1 MEWKKQDS
9 GTLCPN
15 WWQVQMPVLTLIIA
29 VSANGTEARELTA
42 QLARFPLQWQS
53 LKFRHFN
60 TSLSP
65 HIKTTLKHD
74 QLTLY
79 LECGMPHYLVPAH
92 NLSWIYLQLETSVLL
107 VQEPE
112 VEIMHWPTCFSTLMC
127 LWNTGFLFERHTLI
141 RLVLRSTF
149 LTSSQVMPPL
159 LVHGPRFK
167 ERCFLELQLIGFT
180 NRDKKRARRV
190 NGTFSSKS
198 WWWWWQCCD
207 DDDHYSLSTKS
218 QILSKS
224 ALCSL

>member
-42 QLARFPLQWQS
+42 QLACFPSQWQS

-79 LECGMPHYLVPAH
+79 LECGMPHYLVPIH

-112 VEIMHWPTCFSTLMC
+112 VEITHRPTCFSY
-127 LWNTGFLFERHTLI
+127 FDVPAKH
-141 RLVLRSTF
+141 
-149 LTSSQVMPPL
+149 
-159 LVHGPRFK
+159 
-167 ERCFLELQLIGFT
+167 
-180 NRDKKRARRV
+180 
-190 NGTFSSKS
+190 
-198 WWWWWQCCD
+198 
-207 DDDHYSLSTKS
+207 
-218 QILSKS
+218 
-224 ALCSL
+224 